1 MANLALTGFQKD
13 QQGIF
18 IVKDPDAN
26 IEYSLDFVDYLNTG
40 DSLSTATVTI
50 GTISGDAA
58 PLAFPTGAG
67 TDVNISGTKA
77 ILRVSAGT
85 AGNIY
90 PIQVQITT
98 ANGDTDSR
106 HFRIVVKDKGLQ

>member
-18 IVKDPDAN
+18 ILKDSDAN
-26 IEYSLDFVDYLNTG
+26 IKYSLDFVDYLNTG
-40 DSLSTATVTI
+40 DSLATVTVTI
-50 GTISGDAA
+50 GTITGDAA

-67 TDVNISGTKA
+67 TDVA
-77 ILRVSAGT
+77 IFRVNAGT
-85 AGNIY
+85 TGNIY
-90 PIQVQITT
+90 PIEVKITT
-98 ANGDTDSR
+98 ANGDTDAR